1 MSGRRGHYF
10 KRSEGGGWRL
20 ALSFL
25 LSVSMVTS
33 MVPVSALAEAADELQ
48 ESAAATAVEPETDA
62 ATTESEGTVQEGT
75 TVAEPA
81 QSAPAATETW
91 QQTTATDASAQAEQP
106 TAQAQPTETTTTEMP
121 AATTEQTAATD
132 SADASGQ
139 ADAADEAYPEVT
151 LAANAGATQVTVHA
165 AQGVLPK
172 GVQLTASEVS
182 PDSVRDAVSDA
193 AEAAGR
199 EVESLKAIDVT
210 LLDADGNQI
219 QPNGAVEVSF
229 SNTGVTGDKVDVYHM
244 DSVGAEPTKIAG
256 DVSANPTVSAT
267 HFSIYIVTGENEP
280 VVATYQFYG
289 ADGKVMNEQKVK
301 NGETVYAPDS
311 PSLTG
316 HKFLGWTLT
325 KDGTSADFLP
335 VGTASTTVKVPAS
348 GTVAV
353 YPVFEVSHTV
363 SFMDDQGRVS
373 TTRTCGTGETV
384 SVSDVT
390 IPLPSTKGVTG
401 WYTSKEAADSQDASA
416 KVESYTFE
424 SDDAADVTLWPHI
437 EGGNY
442 VTFDSQGGTYVA
454 PEFAIKGTTVS
465 KPTNPTRKGYTFEGW
480 ATKADASAADWDWS
494 TKVSEATTLYAVWA
508 PAETTYTVVIWKQS
522 VNDSKNAADAQK
534 TWDFAEAA
542 TRSATTGESVSPSSA
557 DKSKSWTGFS
567 LNLSLTDKNV
577 KVSGDGTTV
586 VNVYYDRELR
596 TIQYS
601 VNGKT
606 YKTMT
611 GLYGQTLAQN
621 KYTWPTEYDWY
632 DGDTHTTF
640 LDAFLDSRA
649 TVVLKGQDVQEGY
662 YTASH
667 YKQNVDGTWPS
678 TATNSTTLPG
688 KTWNFTNKYNGF
700 TVSSYRFDDGAWRPA
715 SEGGSVTI
723 RGDLQVRYSRNSY
736 TLSFYNYNATSREEQ
751 VLYEGSLASC
761 ASYTPDRPD
770 GLDSAYEFQGWYK
783 DSACTQAF
791 DFSTETM
798 PAAGL
803 TLYAKW
809 APPTKKVTAHLSMNA
824 GGADTAAASDVTY
837 GTTVTADDLPSVVT
851 SDGKT
856 TVFSGNASKGT
867 ITLPAGAE
875 WAGWATYQDGRF
887 VMYNFDTLVQSDVE
901 LYPFWITTDVYAVVY
916 DANGGSGSV
925 TDSTKYDLYAD
936 ARVLSSDGLTAPEG
950 KVFLG
955 WNTAKDGSGTSV
967 GVGTKLRISDYADAN
982 HNVTLY
988 AQWGEQPK
996 TTSLTYNA
1004 NYPADSGKEAASKQ
1018 VLANV
1023 ENNYGGG
1030 TTGNAAGKLVAS
1042 SLDGVGFSAP
1052 DDYYFTGWN
1061 TAADGSGTA
1070 VAPGATI
1077 GIDNLSA
1084 NTLYAQWAK
1093 RAVVNVAITGNTA
1106 SQTYSGVEQQLS
1118 GYTTTI
1124 TVDGKAQSQLPDG
1137 LTLTV
1142 TGDSV
1147 SGTDAATYAQGI
1159 KYELGGESQ
1168 GKYKVSVTVTNGG
1181 LTITPA
1187 KLTVTTQS
1195 ATKAYDG
1202 TPLTAEGKVAGLVN
1216 NETVGLKVTGT
1227 QTEVGTSKN
1236 TYELTWAGTGN
1247 EYTAK
1252 QSNYELTESVGT
1264 LEVTTS
1270 AVAHNITADSQ
1281 TWTYDGTEHTNTQ
1294 ATSDFDTSLFDVSVT
1309 MTDGSSIKNAGSTAN
1324 KIASYKITL
1333 KDGTDVTA
1341 NFTNVKTTDGT
1352 LTVERRN
1359 VTLVSATQGWTYDG
1373 QTHSDHTVTVK
1384 SGSDEPVEGETI
1396 ATNVTA
1402 SIKDA
1407 GSVPNAFSV
1416 DWEKS
1421 TAKESNYNVT
1431 LEPGKLTVT
1440 PDDSEVT
1447 IYVAGNTAEKV
1458 YTGSEQSVT
1467 GWSTTGWSKSA
1478 TDPIDPTITV
1488 GLKDGHKA
1496 EAKGTNVGDY
1506 PMGLTSDDFSAM
1518 SKNYSNLKVEVTDGK
1533 LTITKANFAVTVTG
1547 ESKTVTYDGK
1557 LHELTGTEVSGL
1569 LDGHTLNGLQ
1579 YKASSTDAGTYPGAF
1594 TGSATITDA
1603 SGADQTQNYSV
1614 TTTPGQLII
1623 EAANIKDSNRFT
1635 VSEPKDT
1642 IYNGKAQRQP
1652 ITVHDAVTG
1661 KDLQEG
1667 VDYDLTYTGDMVNVT
1682 DKGVTITVTGKGN
1695 YTGTVTTD
1703 KTHDLTYLITK
1714 ATLTVNTDSA
1724 QKEYNGAALTAG
1736 GSYSGLVNGETIGF
1750 EVTGSQTI
1758 PGSTPNGYRI
1768 TWGTAVNPLGL
1779 DAISY
1784 TALEKNYRV
1793 VENVG
1798 TLTVT
1803 KRTTQ
1808 LGITAASDSKVYDG
1822 TPLESDKYDVTGKP
1836 DVLTV
1841 TAVVTGSQTDAGTS
1855 ANKVASYKVT
1865 DADGNDVSSYF
1876 ADGAIV
1882 TTDGTLTVKPRQ
1894 ITITSKSGTWTY
1906 DQKAHEL
1913 HEVEVTS
1920 TVPEGEKGFV
1930 AGDGATYEFTG
1941 QQTEAGSS
1949 PNSFTYTLD
1958 EGTKTSNYVITTK
1971 LGTLTVTKAASTTIK
1986 VTGNSKKVT
1995 YDGTEQSVDGYTS
2008 NAAEVDK
2015 TISIDLAKGSKA
2027 EAKGTLAGTYQMKLK
2042 PSDFVATSL
2051 NYEKVNV
2058 EVTDGM
2064 LTIEHASI
2072 PLTITGESG
2081 SYTYDGTPKSITGI
2095 TYDGLLKGHEVTGLT
2110 YSATGTDAKTY
2121 EGAFDRSDM
2130 KVLDENGNDVTEN
2143 YVPEYVPGKLV
2154 ITPADISTTDFV
2166 VSNPTDVTYN
2176 GLSQLQPVTVTD
2188 TRNGNVLTPGS
2199 VLAPEPTGDY
2209 TLAYTGETTHVTGQD
2224 IVITVKGT
2232 GNYTGIVTR
2241 TYQIK
2246 PATLTVK
2253 TLDATKEYD
2262 GTPLTKTD
2270 GATHDAVNG
2279 ETLTINVT
2287 GTLTDVNEEGV
2298 PNTAEVVWDGT
2309 ALPTDYE
2316 VNYDLGKLTVTPTGA
2331 LVTISAKSAER
2342 VYDGTPLTE
2351 GGYDVAMDGVDP
2363 ELFTVTATVSGSQT
2377 NAGTSDNVIDA
2388 ESVHIMRGDQDVTA
2402 WFTNIANVNGTL
2414 TVTPASLT
2422 VTTDSASKTY
2432 DGQPLTAGGKL
2443 EGLVGDET
2451 ATLRLTGSQT
2461 EPGTSD
2467 NTYQIVWD
2475 GTALEGNYKV
2485 TSEKIGTLKVTAAPA
2500 KPEPAKPAVTTPAA
2514 PTKQEAPKSAAM
2526 PKTGD
2531 PYSAAAPMVAAI
2543 VGLGLV
2549 ATGLAYRRRR
2559 DRRA

>member
-20 ALSFL
+20 ALSIL

-33 MVPVSALAEAADELQ
+33 TVPVSALAEAADELQ

-62 ATTESEGTVQEGT
+62 ATTESEGTVQEGA

-81 QSAPAATETW
+81 QSAPAATETQ

-106 TAQAQPTETTTTEMP
+106 TVQAQPTETTTTETS

-151 LAANAGATQVTVHA
+151 LTANAGATQVTVHA

-199 EVESLKAIDVT
+199 EVESLKAIDVK

-280 VVATYQFYG
+280 AVATYQFYG

-301 NGETVYAPDS
+301 DGETVHAPDS

-416 KVESYTFE
+416 KIESYTFE
-424 SDDAADVTLWPHI
+424 SDDSADVTLWPHI

-465 KPTNPTRKGYTFEGW
+465 KPTDPTRKGYTFEGW
-480 ATKADASAADWDWS
+480 TTKEDATTANWDWD
-494 TKVSEATTLYAVWA
+494 TKITEATTLYAVWA
-508 PAETTYTVVIWKQS
+508 PAKTTYTVVIWKQS
-522 VNDSKNAADAQK
+522 VNDSKDATDAKK

-542 TRSATTGESVSPSSA
+542 TRNATTGDSVSPSSA
-557 DKSKSWTGFS
+557 DKNKSWTGFS
-567 LNLSLTDKNV
+567 LNTSLTDKNV
-577 KVSGDGTTV
+577 TVKGDGTTV
-586 VNVYYDRELR
+586 VNVYYDREMR
-596 TIQYS
+596 TIRYR
-601 VNGKT
+601 VDGKT

-621 KYTWPTEYDWY
+621 NYTWPTEYDWY
-632 DGDTHTTF
+632 DDEDTQVTF
-640 LDAFLDSRA
+640 LDAFLDANA
-649 TVVLKGQDVQEGY
+649 TLVLRGKKPQGGQ
-662 YTASH
+662 YTISH
-667 YKQNVDGTWPS
+667 YKQNVDGSWPS
-678 TATNSTTLPG
+678 MATNSTESSDG
-688 KTWNFTNKYNGF
+688 TWYFTNKYNGF
-700 TVSSYRFDDGAWRPA
+700 TISSYRIGIGRWHPVTAGD
-715 SEGGSVTI
+715 SVSIT
-723 RGDLQVRYSRNSY
+723 GNLQVRYSRNSY
-736 TLSFYNYNATSREEQ
+736 TLSFYNYNTTSREES
-751 VLYEGSLASC
+751 VRYGGSLASY
-761 ASYTPDRPD
+761 ASYTPARPD
-770 GLDSAYEFQGWYK
+770 GVDSAYEFQGWYK

-809 APPTKKVTAHLSMNA
+809 APPTKKVTAHLSMNT
-824 GGADTAAASDVTY
+824 GGTDVTSSDIDY
-837 GTTVTADDLPSVVT
+837 GTTISAEDLPSVVT
-851 SDGKT
+851 SDSK

-901 LYPFWITTDVYAVVY
+901 LYPFWITTDVYSVVY
-916 DANGGSGSV
+916 DANGGTGSV
-925 TDSTKYDLYAD
+925 TDPTKYDLYAD
-936 ARVLSSDGLTAPEG
+936 ARVLSADGLTAPEG

-955 WNTAKDGSGTSV
+955 WNTAQDGSGTSV
-967 GVGTKLRISDYADAN
+967 GVGTKLRISEYTDAN

-988 AQWGEQPK
+988 AQWGEKPK
-996 TTSLTYNA
+996 TASLTYDA
-1004 NYPADSGKEAASKQ
+1004 NYPADAGMTAATKT
-1018 VLANV
+1018 VLEDV

-1030 TTGNAAGKLVAS
+1030 TTGSKAGSLKAS
-1042 SLDGVGFSAP
+1042 SLEGVGFSAP

-1061 TAADGSGTA
+1061 TAANGSGIA
-1070 VAPGATI
+1070 VASGDTI

-1084 NTLYAQWAK
+1084 NTLYAQWAR
-1093 RAVVNVAITGNTA
+1093 RAVVKVVIKGNSDSRAYT
-1106 SQTYSGVEQQLS
+1106 GVEQQLS

-1137 LTLTV
+1137 LTLSV

-1147 SGTDAATYAQGI
+1147 SGTDADTYLQDI

-1168 GKYKVSVTVTNGG
+1168 GKYKVSVTVENGG
-1181 LTITPA
+1181 LTIEPA
-1187 KLTVTTQS
+1187 KLTVTTKDAS
-1195 ATKAYDG
+1195 KAYDG
-1202 TPLTAEGKVAGLVN
+1202 TALTADGTVTGLVN

-1236 TYELTWAGTGN
+1236 TYKLTWAGDGN
-1247 EYTAK
+1247 EYTARR
-1252 QSNYELTESVGT
+1252 SNYALEESVGT
-1264 LEVTTS
+1264 LEVTKSDVEHTIAAGS
-1270 AVAHNITADSQ
+1270 K
-1281 TWTYDGTEHTNTQ
+1281 TWTYDGTAHTYAK
-1294 ATSDFDTSLFDVSVT
+1294 ATSDFDASLFDVSVT
-1309 MTDGSSIKNAGSTAN
+1309 MAGGSGIKNAGSTAN
-1324 KIASYKITL
+1324 KIASYKISL
-1333 KDGTDVTA
+1333 KDGTDVTG

-1352 LTVERRN
+1352 LTVEKRN

-1384 SGSDEPVEGETI
+1384 PGSDEPVKGETI

-1407 GSVPNAFSV
+1407 GSVPNTFAV
-1416 DWEKS
+1416 DWERS
-1421 TAKESNYNVT
+1421 AAKESNYNVT
-1431 LEPGKLTVT
+1431 LEPGKLTVA
-1440 PDDSEVT
+1440 PDASEVT
-1447 IYVAGNTAEKV
+1447 IYVAGSTAEKV
-1458 YTGSEQSVT
+1458 YTGSEQTVT

-1478 TDPIDPTITV
+1478 TDPIDPSITV
-1488 GLKDGHKA
+1488 SLKDGHKA
-1496 EAKGTNVGDY
+1496 EAKGTNVGEY
-1506 PMGLTSDDFSAM
+1506 PMGLTADDFSAT
-1518 SKNYSNLKVEVTDGK
+1518 SSNYSNLKVEVTDGK
-1533 LTITKANFAVTVTG
+1533 LTITKASFAVEVKG
-1547 ESKTVTYDGK
+1547 ESARITYDGK
-1557 LHELTGTEVSGL
+1557 PHELTGTTVTGL
-1569 LDGHTLNGLQ
+1569 LDGHTLSGLQ
-1579 YKASSTDAGTYPGAF
+1579 YKASGTDAGTYPGAF
-1594 TGSATITDA
+1594 TGSATIADA
-1603 SGADQTQNYSV
+1603 SGVDQTQNYSV
-1614 TTTPGQLII
+1614 TTTPGQLTIDQ
-1623 EAANIKDSNRFT
+1623 ANITNSNRFT

-1642 IYNGKAQRQP
+1642 VYNGKTQRQP

-1661 KDLQEG
+1661 EDLQEG
-1667 VDYDLTYTGDMVNVT
+1667 VDYDLSYTGDTINVT

-1703 KTHDLTYLITK
+1703 DTHDLTYLITK
-1714 ATLTVNTDSA
+1714 ATLTVTTDSA
-1724 QKEYNGAALTAG
+1724 QKEYDGTALTAG

-1768 TWGTAVNPLGL
+1768 TWGTAVSPLGL

-1784 TALEKNYRV
+1784 TALQQNYNV

-1798 TLTVT
+1798 TLKVT
-1803 KRTTQ
+1803 KRTTK

-1822 TPLESDKYDVTGKP
+1822 TPLESDAYDVTGKP
-1836 DVLTV
+1836 DALTV
-1841 TAVVTGSQTDAGTS
+1841 TATVAGIQTDAGTS
-1855 ANKVASYKVT
+1855 ANKVESYKVT
-1865 DADGNDVSSYF
+1865 DAAGHDVSTYF

-1882 TTDGTLTVKPRQ
+1882 TTGGTLTVRPRQ
-1894 ITITSKSGTWTY
+1894 ITITSKSGIWTY

-1920 TVPEGEKGFV
+1920 TVPEGEEGFV

-1949 PNSFTYTLD
+1949 YNRFTYKLN
-1958 EGTKTSNYVITTK
+1958 EGTKASNYVITTK
-1971 LGTLTVTKAASTTIK
+1971 LGTLTVTKAASVTIK

-1995 YDGTEQSVDGYTS
+1995 YDGTEQSVDGYMS
-2008 NAAEVDK
+2008 NADEVDK
-2015 TISIDLAKGSKA
+2015 TITVDLAKGSTA
-2027 EAKGTLAGTYQMKLK
+2027 EAKGTLVGTYQMNLK
-2042 PSDFVATSL
+2042 PSDFVATSP

-2058 EVTDGM
+2058 EVADGT

-2081 SYTYDGTPKSITGI
+2081 SYVYDGTSKSVTGI
-2095 TYDGLLKGHEVTGLT
+2095 TYDGLLKGHKVTGLT
-2110 YSATGTDAKTY
+2110 YSAAGTDAKTY
-2121 EGAFDRSDM
+2121 DGTFDRTGM

-2143 YVPEYVPGKLV
+2143 YVPKFAPGKLV

-2166 VSNPTDVTYN
+2166 VSYPTDVTYN

-2188 TRNGNVLTPGS
+2188 ARNGNVLTSGS
-2199 VLAPEPTGDY
+2199 VLAPESTGDY
-2209 TLAYTGETTHVTGQD
+2209 TLAYVGETTHVTGKD

-2232 GNYTGIVTR
+2232 GNYTGTVTR
-2241 TYQIK
+2241 IYQIK

-2287 GTLTDVNEEGV
+2287 GTLTDVNEKGV

-2351 GGYDVAMDGVDP
+2351 GGYDVTMEKVDP

-2377 NAGTSDNVIDA
+2377 NAGTSENVIDA

-2402 WFTNIANVNGTL
+2402 WFTNIAIVNGTL
-2414 TVTPASLT
+2414 TLTPAPLT
-2422 VTTDSASKTY
+2422 VTTDSASKIY

-2485 TSEKIGTLKVTAAPA
+2485 TSEKIGTLKVTEAPA
-2500 KPEPAKPAVTTPAA
+2500 TPEPAKPAATTPATPA
-2514 PTKQEAPKSAAM
+2514 KKETPKSAAM

-2531 PYSAAAPMVAAI
+2531 PYSATAPMVAAI
-2543 VGLGLV
+2543 VGLGMV

-2559 DRRA
+2559 SHRG